1 MRVAAAETEMTRDGL
16 LRPVPGDPQI
26 EQAFLPTRAQQTHA
40 AFLLPLRNGDLCCVW
55 FAGTEE
61 GRPDVSIYF
70 SRLAAGSRQWTD
82 EVRLSDDPT
91 RSEQNPVLFET
102 PGGELWLLYTSQ
114 DFGNQD
120 TSVIRRRISADD
132 GASWGPVDTLFDEPG
147 IFIRQPVV
155 VLANGDWL
163 LPVFRCRPVPGEKW
177 SGKDDISAVK
187 ISGDQG
193 RSWSEHEVPGS
204 RGAVHMNIVDLGGGK
219 LVALYRSRYADH
231 IYRSTSGGSGRNW
244 SVPRPTALPNNNSSI
259 QARALSD
266 GTIALVYN
274 HISAADSADRRKGL
288 YDEVDDGKPPV
299 GEASAATRDLRAPI
313 WGTPRAPLSITLSTD
328 GGQTWGPRRDI
339 AVGDG
344 SALSNDTSKPER
356 RNRELSYPTV
366 AETPD
371 GLINVAFTHFR
382 RGIKF
387 VRFPR
392 SWVAAGR

>member
-1 MRVAAAETEMTRDGL
+1 MAAAATETELVRDGRL
-16 LRPVPGDPQI
+16 HPVPGDPQRQ
-26 EQAFLPTRAQQTHA
+26 EAFLPTRAQQTHA
-40 AFLLPLRNGDLCCVW
+40 AFLLPLRNGDLGCVW

-61 GRPDVSIYF
+61 GQPDVSIYF
-70 SRLAAGSRQWTD
+70 SHLPAGADQWSS
-82 EVRLSDDPT
+82 EVKLSDDPA

-102 PGGELWLLYTSQ
+102 PTGELWLLYTSQ

-120 TSVIRRRISADD
+120 TSVVRRRISADN
-132 GASWGPVDTLFDEPG
+132 GATWGPIDTLFDEPG
-147 IFIRQPVV
+147 IFIRQPLIL
-155 VLANGDWL
+155 LANGDWL
-163 LPVFRCRPVPGEKW
+163 LPVFHCRPVPGEKW

-187 ISGDQG
+187 ISSDQG
-193 RSWSEHEVPGS
+193 RTWTEHEVPAS

-231 IYRSTSGGSGRNW
+231 IYRSTSSDDGRSW
-244 SVPRPTALPNNNSSI
+244 TAPQPTTLPNNNSSI
-259 QARALSD
+259 QARALAD

-274 HISAADSADRRKGL
+274 HISAADSTDRRKGL

-299 GEASAATRDLRAPI
+299 GEVSAATQNLRTPI

-339 AVGDG
+339 ALGDG
-344 SALSNDTSKPER
+344 SALSNDTSKAER
-356 RNRELSYPTV
+356 RNRELSYPSV

-371 GLINVAFTHFR
+371 GMINVAFTWFR

-387 VRFPR
+387 VRFPK
-392 SWVAAGR
+392 SWITAGR

>member
-1 MRVAAAETEMTRDGL
+1 MVVAAAETEITRDGR
-16 LRPVPGDPQI
+16 LRPVPGDPQRQ
-26 EQAFLPTRAQQTHA
+26 EAFLPTRAQQTHA
-40 AFLLPLRNGDLCCVW
+40 AFLLPLRSGDLGCVW
-55 FAGTEE
+55 FAGSEE
-61 GRPDVSIYF
+61 GQPDVSIYF
-70 SRLAAGSRQWTD
+70 SRLPMGSDQWSD
-82 EVRLSDDPT
+82 ELRLSDHPA

-102 PGGELWLLYTSQ
+102 PAGELWLLYTSQ

-120 TSVIRRRISADD
+120 TSVIRRRISTDN
-132 GASWGPVDTLFDEPG
+132 GVTWGPVGTLFDEPG
-147 IFIRQPVV
+147 IFIRQPIV

-163 LPVFRCRPVPGEKW
+163 LPVFHCRPVPGEKW

-187 ISGDQG
+187 ISSDGG
-193 RSWSEHEVPGS
+193 RTWSEYEVPGS
-204 RGAVHMNIVDLGGGK
+204 RGAVHMNIVDLGAGR
-219 LVALYRSRYADH
+219 LVAFYRSRYADH
-231 IYRSTSGGSGRNW
+231 IYRSTSSDNGRGW
-244 SVPRPTALPNNNSSI
+244 TAPHPTALPNNNSSI

-299 GEASAATRDLRAPI
+299 GQASAATLNLRASV
-313 WGTPRAPLSITLSTD
+313 WGTPRAPLSIVLSTD

-339 AVGDG
+339 ALGDG
-344 SALSNDTSKPER
+344 AALSNDTSKAER

-366 AETPD
+366 AETPG
-371 GLINVAFTHFR
+371 GLINVAFTYFR

-392 SWVAAGR
+392 TWITAGR